1 MGVLTGS
8 LRVVLGIKLLNDGG
22 KAPVLYINSGPLLTG
37 THIRQCLT
45 SSRSSF
51 FLKYAVQRTVLK
63 TGHLIQSSAVSETE
77 IARQRVDGGV

>member
-51 FLKYAVQRTVLK
+51 F
-63 TGHLIQSSAVSETE
+63 
-77 IARQRVDGGV
+77 